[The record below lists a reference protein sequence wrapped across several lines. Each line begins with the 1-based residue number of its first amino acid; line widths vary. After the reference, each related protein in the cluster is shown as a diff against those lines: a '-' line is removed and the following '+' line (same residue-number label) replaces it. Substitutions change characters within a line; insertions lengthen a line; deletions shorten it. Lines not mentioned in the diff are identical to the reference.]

1 MKIYITRLPS
11 DTLTLSVLLGYL
23 WYSVVSL
30 LQIIFVVNSMEY
42 RALFGN
48 DPLAEKTRR
57 KVSNM
62 KTPGWTQNAIENVKF
77 YPSPDFSSNMESLK
91 PREKNSRA
99 KFQPTTISMGGQ
111 SSSYGNNSNLL
122 RHNYNPSNRSHGYF

>member
-1 MKIYITRLPS
+1 M
-11 DTLTLSVLLGYL
+11 LSVLLSYL

-30 LQIIFVVNSMEY
+30 LQIIIVVNSMEY

-48 DPLAEKTRR
+48 DPLAEKTKRE
-57 KVSNM
+57 VSIM
-62 KTPGWTQNAIENVKF
+62 KTPVWTQNAIENVKF

-91 PREKNSRA
+91 PREKNPRE

-111 SSSYGNNSNLL
+111 PSGYGNNDKWL
-122 RHNYNPSNRSHGYF
+122 RQNHNSSNRSHGYF